1 MPAVTSTFG
10 LLDRVHKGD
19 REAFALLF
27 DQYSR
32 RLAVL
37 IHYRLSAELRASL
50 EIDDVLQEVF
60 FRAFRDIGKFE
71 YRSPGSFMNWLSKI
85 AGHVI
90 IDLAR
95 FHGRE
100 QRQAVETVPFR
111 SDSNPRGPQPVDSM
125 TPSRILRENE
135 EVDTLI
141 GKLSALPGDYR
152 EAILLAKVEGLS
164 TAEVAERMGKSRE
177 AAALLVHR
185 AVKRFRSMAAP

>member
-37 IHYRLSAELRASL
+37 VHYRLSAELRASL

-90 IDLAR
+90 VDLAR
-95 FHGRE
+95 FHGRQ
-100 QRQAVETVPFR
+100 QRAVENVPFR
-111 SDSNPRGPQPVDSM
+111 SESNPRGPQPVDSM

>member
-85 AGHVI
+85 AGHVT

-100 QRQAVETVPFR
+100 QRAVETIPFR

>member
-111 SDSNPRGPQPVDSM
+111 SESNPRGPQPVDSM

>member
-1 MPAVTSTFG
+1 
-10 LLDRVHKGD
+10 
-19 REAFALLF
+19 
-27 DQYSR
+27 
-32 RLAVL
+32 
-37 IHYRLSAELRASL
+37 
-50 EIDDVLQEVF
+50 
-60 FRAFRDIGKFE
+60 
-71 YRSPGSFMNWLSKI
+71 MNWLSKI

-90 IDLAR
+90 VDLAR
-95 FHGRE
+95 FHGRQ

-111 SDSNPRGPQPVDSM
+111 SESNPRGPEPVDSL

-164 TAEVAERMGKSRE
+164 TAEVAERMGRSRE

>member
-60 FRAFRDIGKFE
+60 FRAFRDVGKFE

-85 AGHVI
+85 TGHVI
-90 IDLAR
+90 VDLAR
-95 FHGRE
+95 FHGRQ
-100 QRQAVETVPFR
+100 QR
-111 SDSNPRGPQPVDSM
+111 PVDSM

-141 GKLSALPGDYR
+141 EKLGALPVDYR

-164 TAEVAERMGKSRE
+164 TAEVAERMGRSRE

>member
-1 MPAVTSTFG
+1 MPAVTSTCG

-37 IHYRLSAELRASL
+37 IHYRLSSELRASL

-90 IDLAR
+90 VDLAR

-100 QRQAVETVPFR
+100 QRAGETVPFR
-111 SDSNPRGPQPVDSM
+111 SESNPRGPQPVDSM

-141 GKLSALPGDYR
+141 GKLSALPDDYR